1 MATTTL
7 QLTILM
13 LFTNSCRAAWE
24 SVTLMKGSTLTLS
37 CPLDNAN
44 SAEWQNPHGI
54 MFFKHDK
61 GIKDRR
67 FRIEKLSSK
76 WFDISV
82 SDVTFK
88 DGGDYRCTLY
98 GSVVTTKVFRVTVLG
113 PVQLFKI
120 KTGIVKCSAGASNL
134 PPNIFWQI
142 GDAIQIHA
150 KPHYTYKNHSGKHN
164 SEELLRFKAL
174 KTDKL
179 CCIVM
184 QPHLNTE
191 PLMNC
196 VKVRATSKRNPP
208 KTTTWSPT
216 EPQGSTDLQSMTTT
230 WPEKDQST
238 EVTMKAINLIK
249 ASPEAT
255 TLEATASKTVSM
267 RDIPSAVDQSQGA
280 TDSWRGTIPE
290 TVVSTGWTPS
300 TSVAHVPVTESP
312 DKNIT
317 VYTSHNSTEGNRTK
331 GNLEEMEKRS
341 GEKANGTLLIFL
353 VTCLIVAL
361 SVVVLFLAIKLRR
374 AHIHWKR
381 ENEDSD
387 PSIESN
393 KSKSSDE
400 ERWWM
405 GQKCRGIFNIAFT
418 KYVTE
423 EPTGVSIVTT
433 PDAMPTKVNLPPVEA
448 SPSHFSPHY
457 DAPAP
462 VRETEL

>member
-1 MATTTL
+1 RSINL
-7 QLTILM
+7 QL
-13 LFTNSCRAAWE
+13 CVCVWRWG
-24 SVTLMKGSTLTLS
+24 VTLMKGSTLTLS
-37 CPLDNAN
+37 CPLDNAI

-54 MFFKHDK
+54 MFFNHEKGL

-67 FRIEKLSSK
+67 FTIEKLSSK

-88 DGGDYRCTLY
+88 DGGDYRCTQY
-98 GSVVTTKVFRVTVLG
+98 GSVVTKKVFKVTVLG
-113 PVQLFKI
+113 ELFVIISKS
-120 KTGIVKCSAGASNL
+120 TFQSALLQAFLYINYNL
-134 PPNIFWQI
+134 FYPSHTLRIT
-142 GDAIQIHA
+142 A
-150 KPHYTYKNHSGKHN
+150 KPHHTYENHSGKHN
-164 SEELLRFKAL
+164 SEDLLRFEAL

-179 CCIVM
+179 CCIVP

-196 VKVRATSKRNPP
+196 VKVRATC
-208 KTTTWSPT
+208 
-216 EPQGSTDLQSMTTT
+216 DLQTCTSRLTT
-230 WPEKDQST
+230 P
-238 EVTMKAINLIK
+238 MIK
-249 ASPEAT
+249 CSCPN
-255 TLEATASKTVSM
+255 
-267 RDIPSAVDQSQGA
+267 SAKMCFDML
-280 TDSWRGTIPE
+280 P
-290 TVVSTGWTPS
+290 
-300 TSVAHVPVTESP
+300 
-312 DKNIT
+312 
-317 VYTSHNSTEGNRTK
+317 

-405 GQKCRGIFNIAFT
+405 GIFNIAFT